1 MGRLYYTNYS
11 SGIGHITKDDPV
23 SLPYTPTNETHGIG
37 YVIPCVPGKHY
48 TFSVTN
54 PNENAVVAIAE
65 YKTLEDAKDYKKNI
79 GFVHPK
85 PSDSPYSSSY
95 TSKGNGIILCWLA
108 GKWTNGNTTL
118 HECTKTELL
127 ELELGEND
135 TPYERKSYFELRSGP
150 LISPEN
156 TFNNVYYS
164 ISSNYVDIPQDTQ
177 EYSLLINRIGGLYN
191 IKAILIDKS
200 VE

>member
-54 PNENAVVAIAE
+54 PNQNAVVAIAE

-95 TSKGNGIILCWLA
+95 TSKGNAIILCWLA
-108 GKWTNGNTTL
+108 GKWTNGKYN
-118 HECTKTELL
+118 
-127 ELELGEND
+127 
-135 TPYERKSYFELRSGP
+135 
-150 LISPEN
+150 
-156 TFNNVYYS
+156 
-164 ISSNYVDIPQDTQ
+164 SSRMYK
-177 EYSLLINRIGGLYN
+177 NRIVR
-191 IKAILIDKS
+191 A
-200 VE
+200 